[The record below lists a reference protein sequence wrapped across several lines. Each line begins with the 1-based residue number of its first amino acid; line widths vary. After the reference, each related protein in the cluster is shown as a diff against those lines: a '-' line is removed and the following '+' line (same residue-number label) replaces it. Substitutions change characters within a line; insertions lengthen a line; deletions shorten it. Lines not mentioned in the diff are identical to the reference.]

1 MARHLFIH
9 PNFPGQFLH
18 VANHLVREG
27 GHEVIG
33 VGEYDNVRQQ
43 AQKVPSVKL
52 LGYKMPR
59 RASKETHHYLRG
71 TEENALRAQAVLR
84 LCSALKRQGFMP
96 DVIAAH
102 TGWGDT
108 LFLREIFP
116 HARMAGY
123 FEYYY
128 RSHGADI
135 GFDPEFPMSLDNL
148 LEVRMKNATA
158 LLAWEDCNVAWTP
171 TAWQASLF
179 PVDLRPRL
187 QILHEG
193 IDTSIAKPNPQA
205 TATLPNGLKLQAG
218 DEILTLVNRNMEP
231 YRGFHVFMRALPE
244 IQRRRPNAITL
255 ITGTDSGPAYG
266 NRNANGDSWKTIL
279 LREAGDNLD
288 MSRIHFLGKLPFEMH
303 LRVLQ
308 LSRAHVYL
316 TYPYFVSWSMLEA
329 MSCGCTV
336 IGSNT
341 PPVTEFIE
349 DGKTGLL
356 VDFFDTRGLAERT
369 VEALSNPKKFQH
381 LGANARRL
389 IVEKYDL
396 TGVCLP
402 KLIELITRNGAR

>member
-1 MARHLFIH
+1 
-9 PNFPGQFLH
+9 
-18 VANHLVREG
+18 
-27 GHEVIG
+27 
-33 VGEYDNVRQQ
+33 
-43 AQKVPSVKL
+43 
-52 LGYKMPR
+52 
-59 RASKETHHYLRG
+59 
-71 TEENALRAQAVLR
+71 
-84 LCSALKRQGFMP
+84 
-96 DVIAAH
+96 
-102 TGWGDT
+102 
-108 LFLREIFP
+108 
-116 HARMAGY
+116 MAGY

-158 LLAWEDCNVAWTP
+158 LLAWEDCNIAWTP

-179 PVDLRPRL
+179 PSDLRPRL

-279 LREAGDNLD
+279 LREVGDNLD

-356 VDFFDTRGLAERT
+356 VDFFDTRGLAEHT
-369 VEALSNPKKFQH
+369 VGALSNPKKFHH

-389 IVEKYDL
+389 IVDQYDL

-402 KLIELITRNGAR
+402 KLIELITGNGAP

>member
-179 PVDLRPRL
+179 PVDLRHRL

-329 MSCGCTV
+329 MSCGCLV

-389 IVEKYDL
+389 IVDQYDL

-402 KLIELITRNGAR
+402 KLIELITGNGAR

>member
-43 AQKVPSVKL
+43 AQKVPGVKL

-84 LCSALKRQGFMP
+84 LCSALKRQGFIP

-179 PVDLRPRL
+179 PVDLRHRL

-231 YRGFHVFMRALPE
+231 YRGFHVFMRALSE

-279 LREAGDNLD
+279 LREVGDKLD

-389 IVEKYDL
+389 IVDQYDL

-402 KLIELITRNGAR
+402 KLIELITGNGER